1 LTVLRS
7 TNNVCPLTPEVSG
20 MYLNCVATAVTVR
33 DRDGGVAPEDR
44 SLKIREKSN
53 VHGIIGG
60 DRKVMFWSTV
70 DSGLPRWP
78 GNEYISI

>member
-1 LTVLRS
+1 MCVLS
-7 TNNVCPLTPEVSG
+7 PEVSG
-20 MYLNCVATAVTVR
+20 MYLNCVAAAVTV
-33 DRDGGVAPEDR
+33 RDGGVAPEDR
-44 SLKIREKSN
+44 SLKIREGATGMESW
-53 VHGIIGG
+53 GG